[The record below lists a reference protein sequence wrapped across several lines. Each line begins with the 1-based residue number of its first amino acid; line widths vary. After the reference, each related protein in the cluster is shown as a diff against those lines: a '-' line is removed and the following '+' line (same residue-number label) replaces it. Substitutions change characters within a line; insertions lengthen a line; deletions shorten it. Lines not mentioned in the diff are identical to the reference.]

1 MTIERELG
9 FSNYLEV
16 SYGAPGTDDPPWV
29 DEEEEPDDEE
39 EVVDDV
45 QP

>member
-16 SYGAPGTDDPPWV
+16 SYGAPGTDDPLWV
-29 DEEEEPDDEE
+29 DDEEPDDEE
-39 EVVDDV
+39 EEEKYV

>member
-16 SYGAPGTDDPPWV
+16 SYGAPGTDDPLWV
-29 DEEEEPDDEE
+29 DDEEPDDEE
-39 EVVDDV
+39 EEESDV

>member
-9 FSNYLEV
+9 FSSYLEV
-16 SYGAPGTDDPPWV
+16 SYGAPGTDDPLW
-29 DEEEEPDDEE
+29 EEEEPDDEE

-45 QP
+45 QL